1 MSRNPLIKEKER
13 AILARQVLE
22 NPVYTDAIDVIK
34 TSLMDT
40 WQTTNMNQTLERENI
55 YKMLLAVKSIDFH
68 IQSVMKTGQLAE
80 MQMEKFN
87 G

>member
-40 WQTTNMNQTLERENI
+40 WQTTNMNQT
-55 YKMLLAVKSIDFH
+55 
-68 IQSVMKTGQLAE
+68 
-80 MQMEKFN
+80 
-87 G
+87 